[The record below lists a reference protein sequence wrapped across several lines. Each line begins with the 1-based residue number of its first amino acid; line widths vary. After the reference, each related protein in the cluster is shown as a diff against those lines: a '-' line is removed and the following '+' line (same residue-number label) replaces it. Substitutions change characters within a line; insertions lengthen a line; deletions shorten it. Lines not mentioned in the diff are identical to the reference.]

1 MTLVKSESQKIKD
14 DIHSILRSL
23 LMRKIFFLLTGI
35 LFMVCSVSVLAKTTE
50 KPVIRVI
57 GGKAD
62 DYKDSQGR
70 IWFGGLQKFNIKD
83 DDSWGGWI
91 GTEPQTAEVKNLT
104 DAAKAQ
110 ADKAGYDHAIFHTV
124 SWAKYPDTVQMGL
137 RTGNGVFDVTYLV
150 GEHWSPDNRG
160 FDIFIE
166 DENVAPLYVAPGADE
181 IDIKIFKNV
190 SVTDGVLNLNFA
202 GNEETGKGDL
212 NATFSGIE
220 VIPVG
225 KGTAVNP
232 KAKLASVWAEIK
244 KN

>member
-1 MTLVKSESQKIKD
+1 
-14 DIHSILRSL
+14 
-23 LMRKIFFLLTGI
+23 MRKILFLLTGI
-35 LFMVCSVSVLAKTTE
+35 LFIVCSVSVLAKTTE

-83 DDSWGGWI
+83 DDSWGG
-91 GTEPQTAEVKNLT
+91 GLEQNPKQRKSKQLT

-166 DENVAPLYVAPGADE
+166 DENVAHCM
-181 IDIKIFKNV
+181 
-190 SVTDGVLNLNFA
+190 
-202 GNEETGKGDL
+202 
-212 NATFSGIE
+212 
-220 VIPVG
+220 
-225 KGTAVNP
+225 
-232 KAKLASVWAEIK
+232 
-244 KN
+244 